1 LRESV
6 AAFRGIIAKVL
17 RRGQAEGAF
26 RAEID
31 PGLFAYSVAAAID
44 GISLPLVILEDP
56 GVDLKRH
63 GEWLKEL
70 FVRGV
75 SAEAPLHGASVIRE
89 KS

>member
-1 LRESV
+1 MLPAVVSS
-6 AAFRGIIAKVL
+6 ASSSFVL
-17 RRGQAEGAF
+17 
-26 RAEID
+26 I
-31 PGLFAYSVAAAID
+31 VAAAID

-75 SAEAPLHGASVIRE
+75 SADAPLDGASVLKE